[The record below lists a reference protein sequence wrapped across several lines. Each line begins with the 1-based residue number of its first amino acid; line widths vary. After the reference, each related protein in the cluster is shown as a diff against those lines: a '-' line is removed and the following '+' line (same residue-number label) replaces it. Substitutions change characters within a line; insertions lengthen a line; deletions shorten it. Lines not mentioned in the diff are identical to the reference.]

1 MLSMFSQLTPGRA
14 NGRSKGKGT
23 DDPIRFLPVLPSKR
37 SKPVWQQ
44 NQPNFELSGKILGDD
59 KNGIDLVGELT
70 ASKSNNYKNAE
81 NVRTV
86 VDKRI
91 MTKSFLS
98 LFSPTANIETSLH

>member
-70 ASKSNNYKNAE
+70 ASKSNNYKNATYMQKMLRLLLMRE
-81 NVRTV
+81 
-86 VDKRI
+86 
-91 MTKSFLS
+91 S
-98 LFSPTANIETSLH
+98 